1 VLKGRFKMK
10 SVIALV
16 ASLLFAISFQSFA
29 AEKKSAETC
38 KPQAIS
44 EAKKLLAFYRDNDDR
59 AEIDDHVTPLAKI
72 QNPEN
77 KSQYFDVLQVWG
89 NIYKGKYRM
98 RFIFLNDCT
107 LMGEEILEYAN
118 P

>member
-1 VLKGRFKMK
+1 MK
-10 SVIALV
+10 ISSCIIAT
-16 ASLLFAISFQSFA
+16 LLFSISCSSFA
-29 AEKKSAETC
+29 AAKKSDLTC
-38 KPQAIS
+38 KTQAITES
-44 EAKKLLAFYRDNDDR
+44 KKLLAFYRDSDDR
-59 AEIDDHVTPLAKI
+59 AEVDKDVTALAKM

-77 KSQYFDVLQVWG
+77 KSQYYDVLQTWG
-89 NIYKGKYRM
+89 YIYKGKYRM

>member
-1 VLKGRFKMK
+1 MK
-10 SVIALV
+10 ISTGIIMLI
-16 ASLLFAISFQSFA
+16 LFSMSHSSFA
-29 AEKKSAETC
+29 ATKKSELTC
-38 KPQAIS
+38 KAQAITES
-44 EAKKLLAFYRDNDDR
+44 KKLLAFYRDNDDR
-59 AEIDDHVTPLAKI
+59 AEVDKDVTALAKM

-77 KSQYFDVLQVWG
+77 KSQYYDVLQTWG
-89 NIYKGKYRM
+89 YIYKGKYRM

>member
-1 VLKGRFKMK
+1 MK
-10 SVIALV
+10 TIV
-16 ASLLFAISFQSFA
+16 AFMTSLLFTISFPLFA

-59 AEIDDHVTPLAKI
+59 VEIDDHVTPLAKI
-72 QNPEN
+72 PNPQN

>member
-1 VLKGRFKMK
+1 MTF
-10 SVIALV
+10 S
-16 ASLLFAISFQSFA
+16 SLA
-29 AEKKSAETC
+29 AVKTSELTC
-38 KPQAIS
+38 KAQAIA
-44 EAKKLLAFYRDNDDR
+44 EANKLLAFYRDSDDR
-59 AEIDDHVTPLAKI
+59 AEVDKDVTALAKM

-77 KSQYFDVLQVWG
+77 KSQYFDVLQAWG
-89 NIYKGKYRM
+89 YIYKGKYRM

>member
-1 VLKGRFKMK
+1 MK
-10 SVIALV
+10 VSTGILTLLLCAITFP
-16 ASLLFAISFQSFA
+16 SLAAAKQS
-29 AEKKSAETC
+29 ELTC
-38 KPQAIS
+38 KAQAIT
-44 EAKKLLAFYRDNDDR
+44 EANKLLAFYRDNDDR
-59 AEIDDHVTPLAKI
+59 AEVDKDVTALAKM

-77 KSQYFDVLQVWG
+77 KSQYFDVLQTWG
-89 NIYKGKYRM
+89 YIYKGKYRM

>member
-1 VLKGRFKMK
+1 MK
-10 SVIALV
+10 VSTGIITLLLCVITFP
-16 ASLLFAISFQSFA
+16 SLAAAKQS
-29 AEKKSAETC
+29 ELTC
-38 KPQAIS
+38 KAQAIT
-44 EAKKLLAFYRDNDDR
+44 EANKLLAFYRDNDDR
-59 AEIDDHVTPLAKI
+59 AEVDKDVTALAKM

-77 KSQYFDVLQVWG
+77 KSQYFDVLQTWG
-89 NIYKGKYRM
+89 YIYKGKYRM

>member
-1 VLKGRFKMK
+1 MK
-10 SVIALV
+10 ISFSIIAT
-16 ASLLFAISFQSFA
+16 LLFSMSFSSFA
-29 AEKKSAETC
+29 AAKKSDLTC
-38 KPQAIS
+38 KNQAITES
-44 EAKKLLAFYRDNDDR
+44 KKLLAFYRDNDDR
-59 AEIDDHVTPLAKI
+59 AEVDKDVTALAKM

-77 KSQYFDVLQVWG
+77 KSQYYDVLQTWG
-89 NIYKGKYRM
+89 YIYKGKYRM